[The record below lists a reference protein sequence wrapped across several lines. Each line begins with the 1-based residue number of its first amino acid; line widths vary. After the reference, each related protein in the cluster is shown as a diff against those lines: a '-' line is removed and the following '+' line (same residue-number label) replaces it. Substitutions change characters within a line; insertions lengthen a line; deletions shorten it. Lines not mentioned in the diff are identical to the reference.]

1 MNLVLFEDS
10 IKYDFAVKIA
20 LVFPIILLITLGI
33 LFYIDAHYSDVFPG
47 ESPAESNIGAITLF
61 ASVPFVLVVYWL
73 FLPRKVYVLQD
84 RIKIKLGQFY
94 LKVGFDNLE
103 SVKPARGII
112 VFSSFSSITSFST
125 QIEIIRK
132 RGLNWRISPSRRDQF
147 IEHVER
153 AMSDWK
159 RTRGL

>member
-10 IKYDFAVKIA
+10 IEYDVWIKAA
-20 LVFPIILLITLGI
+20 LVFPIVLLIALGI
-33 LFYIDAHYSDVFPG
+33 LFYIDAHYSDVIPS
-47 ESPAESNIGAITLF
+47 ESETESNFGAIILF

-73 FLPRKVYVLQD
+73 LLPRKIYVLQD

-94 LKVGFDNLE
+94 LNVSFDNIE

-112 VFSSFSSITSFST
+112 VFSSFSSVTSFST

-132 RGLNWRISPSRRDQF
+132 RGLNWRVSPSSRDQF
-147 IEHVER
+147 LEYVNR

-159 RTRGL
+159 RTSG

>member
-1 MNLVLFEDS
+1 MDLVLFEDS
-10 IKYDFAVKIA
+10 IKYDLWIKAA
-20 LVFPIILLITLGI
+20 LVFPIILLIALGI
-33 LFYIDAHYSDVFPG
+33 LFYIDAHYSDVIPS
-47 ESPAESNIGAITLF
+47 ESETESNFGAIILF

-73 FLPRKVYVLQD
+73 LLPRKIYVLQD

-94 LKVGFDNLE
+94 LNVAFDNIE

-132 RGLNWRISPSRRDQF
+132 RGLNWRISPARRDQF
-147 IEHVER
+147 LEYVNR
-153 AMSDWK
+153 AISDWT
-159 RTRGL
+159 RTRG